1 MTILEFMLSHKEY
14 LEDFITRSTY
24 HSNAIEGS
32 TLTYA
37 ETYAILYNDNSFKIQ
52 GKEPR
57 EIYEAI
63 NHKKALEL
71 VFQNIQNNGE
81 LDERFIKHLNERI
94 NKDIKGIEG
103 YRKVQV
109 FIQGS
114 EHIPPEPEKVP
125 NLMLY
130 YIYNYEHDEQEIFT
144 KIAKYHIEFEKIH
157 PFEDGN
163 GRTGRLLINYELLKN
178 NLFPVVIEK
187 EDRIRYFEYLRNN
200 DNLGLA
206 KWLKE
211 LYDREEER
219 IKKFVYVK

>member
-187 EDRIRYFEYLRNN
+187 EDRIKYFEYLRDN

-211 LYDREEER
+211 LSDREEER
-219 IKKFVYVK
+219 IKKFGYVK